1 MKRKVS
7 RREEEISVPLFY
19 RIILKVPK
27 LSLESFSENEKS
39 QGIFWAAILPAFLI
53 CDLLLNMLFIAV
65 LSFPLNF
72 LSVIIVNGVI
82 VLFILRILVER
93 ALNSEKAYYSKG
105 FDWNLEKY
113 LEDYFLLINRK
124 SENKSNDDKQS

>member
-1 MKRKVS
+1 MKKKFGK
-7 RREEEISVPLFY
+7 EEEISVPLFY

-27 LSLESFSENEKS
+27 LTLDSVTENEKF
-39 QGIFWAAILPAFLI
+39 QAIFWAAILPSFLI
-53 CDLLLNMLFIAV
+53 CDLLLNMLFITV

-93 ALNSEKAYYSKG
+93 ALNSEKAYYSEG
-105 FDWNLEKY
+105 FHWNFEKY
-113 LEDYFLLINRK
+113 LDDYLHLINRESEEK
-124 SENKSNDDKQS
+124 SKDDKQS